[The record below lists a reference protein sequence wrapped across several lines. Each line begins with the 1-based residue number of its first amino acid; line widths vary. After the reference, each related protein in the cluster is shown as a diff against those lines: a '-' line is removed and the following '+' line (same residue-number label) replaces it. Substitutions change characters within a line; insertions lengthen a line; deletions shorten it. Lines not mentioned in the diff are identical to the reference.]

1 MMLLAVV
8 PMWTM
13 VPMMILILDP
23 IRIMIHLLQLQLL
36 KRGPIG
42 RRLTITRRELA
53 TIGRR
58 PTITTTTRRGP
69 TATTIAKGGRPTTTT
84 KEGIQQQQQQAQEQQ
99 FQEAWLERKWLK
111 QQLHVDYMHNKYF
124 FCS

>member
-58 PTITTTTRRGP
+58 PTTTTTTTRRGP

-84 KEGIQQQQQQAQEQQ
+84 KRRHPTTTATGAGTTIPGGVVRAKMVETTTTCGLYA
-99 FQEAWLERKWLK
+99 
-111 QQLHVDYMHNKYF
+111 
-124 FCS
+124 

>member
-58 PTITTTTRRGP
+58 PTTTTTTRRGP

-84 KEGIQQQQQQAQEQQ
+84 KRRHPTTTATGAGTTIPGGVVRAKMVETTTTCGLYA
-99 FQEAWLERKWLK
+99 
-111 QQLHVDYMHNKYF
+111 
-124 FCS
+124 